1 MFNLKLMV
9 ETTSIITQIKEKFK
23 IIGRSEELKQIIL
36 AHTGG
41 KNILLEG
48 NVGVGKTTL
57 ARAIAEYYGSGDS
70 NFFRVDCSEELLPHN
85 LVGYFDPPLVIAK
98 GYAEDSYKYGP
109 LARAMLNGGCLFINE
124 INRMPENTQNSL
136 LTALDEGILEI
147 PKLKTIKA
155 HKDFF
160 VVATQN
166 PAAHVGVTV
175 LGEALK
181 DRFVWINLNYQPP
194 EEEILII
201 KQEAELDHTTTWSA
215 EKIAKLSQTIIEA
228 TRHNTSIR
236 RGSSIRGGIDLA
248 TLVNQFES
256 TSSTKNWVE
265 AAVMSLYNKIE
276 LEDGLTQSKKDII
289 TSIVLAVLN
298 KSDFQ

>member
-1 MFNLKLMV
+1 MV
-9 ETTSIITQIKEKFK
+9 DKTKIVREIQEKFK
-23 IIGRSEELKQIIL
+23 IIGRTEELKQIVL
-36 AHTGG
+36 AHSVG

-57 ARAIAEYYGSGDS
+57 AKAITEYYGSKDGSNDS
-70 NFFRVDCSEELLPHN
+70 NFYRVDCSEELLPHN

-98 GYAEDSYKYGP
+98 GYNEDSYKHGP
-109 LARAMLNGGCLFINE
+109 LALAMLNGGCLFINE

-147 PKLKTIKA
+147 PKLTTIKA

-181 DRFVWINLNYQPP
+181 DRFIWINLTYQLP

-201 KQEAELDHTTTWSA
+201 KQEAELDHTIAWSA
-215 EKIAKLSQTIIEA
+215 EKIASISQNIIQA
-228 TRHNTSIR
+228 TRNSTSIR
-236 RGSSIRGGIDLA
+236 RGSSIRGAIDMA
-248 TLVNQFES
+248 TLIDQYENS
-256 TSSTKNWVE
+256 NSSSNWVE
-265 AAVMSLYNKIE
+265 AAVMSLHNKIE
-276 LEDGLTQSKKDII
+276 LEDGLTQSKKEII
-289 TSIVLAVLN
+289 TNIVLAVLN

>member
-1 MFNLKLMV
+1 MV
-9 ETTSIITQIKEKFK
+9 DVTSIVKEIQEKFR
-23 IIGRSEELKQIIL
+23 IIGRTEELKQIVL
-36 AHTGG
+36 AHSVG

-57 ARAIAEYYGSGDS
+57 AKAIAEYYSSNKS
-70 NFFRVDCSEELLPHN
+70 NFYRVDCSEELLPHN
-85 LVGYFDPPLVIAK
+85 LVGYFEPPLVIAN
-98 GYAEDSYKYGP
+98 GYKEDSYKYGP
-109 LARAMLNGGCLFINE
+109 LALAMLNGGCLFINE

-147 PKLKTIKA
+147 PKLKRIKA

-160 VVATQN
+160 VIATQN

-181 DRFVWINLNYQPP
+181 DRFIWINLEYQPA

-201 KQEAELDHTTTWSA
+201 KQEANIDSD
-215 EKIAKLSQTIIEA
+215 KISKISQLVTKA
-228 TRHNTSIR
+228 TRDNTSIR

-248 TLVNQFES
+248 TLIEQYGNS
-256 TSSTKNWVE
+256 KSTKNWVE
-265 AAVMSLYNKIE
+265 AAVMALYNKIE
-276 LEDGLTQSKKDII
+276 LEDGLTQSKKEII
-289 TSIVLAVLN
+289 TNIVLAILN
-298 KSDFQ
+298 KTDFQ

>member
-1 MFNLKLMV
+1 MV
-9 ETTSIITQIKEKFK
+9 DTTSIVSEIQEKFK
-23 IIGRSEELKQIIL
+23 IIGRTEELRQIVL
-36 AHTGG
+36 AHSVG

-57 ARAIAEYYGSGDS
+57 AKSIAEYYGSNDS
-70 NFFRVDCSEELLPHN
+70 NFYRVDCSEELLPHN
-85 LVGYFDPPLVIAK
+85 LVGYYEPPLVIAK
-98 GYAEDSYKYGP
+98 GYNEDSYKYGP
-109 LARAMLNGGCLFINE
+109 LALAMLNGGCLFINE

-136 LTALDEGILEI
+136 LTSLDEGILEI

-181 DRFVWINLNYQPP
+181 DRFIWINLDYQSP
-194 EEEILII
+194 EEEIQII
-201 KQEAELDHTTTWSA
+201 EQEA
-215 EKIAKLSQTIIEA
+215 KITSKEIITISQNVIQA
-228 TRHNTSIR
+228 TRKTVSIR
-236 RGSSIRGGIDLA
+236 RGSSIRGAIDLA
-248 TLVNQFES
+248 TIINQYNNS
-256 TSSTKNWVE
+256 KSSSNWVE
-265 AAVMSLYNKIE
+265 AAVMALYNKIE
-276 LEDGLTQSKKDII
+276 LEDGLTQSKKEII
-289 TSIVLAVLN
+289 SSIVLAVLN